1 MRPFSGKWFEPR
13 GISLYLFGVIVW
25 VKVRRCVLFWFF
37 CTSETAWH
45 KWKEDLTLNTKYKKM
60 FAALL
65 FPMWSQFQE
74 IILPNWAYFQN
85 WYLTYSTGTFGES
98 SAFPL
103 PWKLTWHLVFECFS
117 ARALVSLCLLSSS
130 AVLLCWTP
138 CLKGYQVCWR
148 DSTWWPKSSI
158 CQVPL
163 CIWVQFVLNEGL
175 FLTLYI
181 CFQGE
186 IDAAKAILV
195 GCLNQ
200 DSTFSD
206 AHLLMAQVRSSV
218 HQNSLSNNLVQ
229 VTL

>member
-1 MRPFSGKWFEPR
+1 
-13 GISLYLFGVIVW
+13 
-25 VKVRRCVLFWFF
+25 
-37 CTSETAWH
+37 
-45 KWKEDLTLNTKYKKM
+45 
-60 FAALL
+60 
-65 FPMWSQFQE
+65 MWSQFQE

-117 ARALVSLCLLSSS
+117 VRALVSLCLLSSS

-163 CIWVQFVLNEGL
+163 CIWVPFVFQQWRSLFNIIHLFSRWNRCCQGDLGRLSESGL
-175 FLTLYI
+175 DVLRCSFTDGPGTECSASKFL
-181 CFQGE
+181 
-186 IDAAKAILV
+186 V
-195 GCLNQ
+195 
-200 DSTFSD
+200 
-206 AHLLMAQVRSSV
+206 
-218 HQNSLSNNLVQ
+218 
-229 VTL
+229 